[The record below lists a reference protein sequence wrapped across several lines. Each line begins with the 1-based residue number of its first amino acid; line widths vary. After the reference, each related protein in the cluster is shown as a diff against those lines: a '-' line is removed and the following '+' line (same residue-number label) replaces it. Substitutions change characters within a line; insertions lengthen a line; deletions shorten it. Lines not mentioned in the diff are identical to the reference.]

1 MQIETHMTQELTSPE
16 RVLFNATF
24 KFFIDNGF
32 SEVEAKEKAINKINQ
47 KRSVGKKLNFKF

>member
-1 MQIETHMTQELTSPE
+1 MTQELTSPE